1 MNDKFQREKSN
12 DIERM
17 KDERLELLLFYTFV
31 GGKCWQEKSSDA
43 LNKTVMKHIKK
54 ALIFFNLVLH

>member
-31 GGKCWQEKSSDA
+31 GGKCWQEKSFDA